1 MKIVHETGS
10 HFDLDE
16 SDARH
21 LLDELLARPLF
32 AHLATDSESGPRE
45 SPVWFLWE
53 DEALWIIGNNK
64 TDSFPKRIA
73 LEPRC
78 AIGVMDFDGSSGKV
92 QHVGFRGRA
101 HLEPHDRDRMMR
113 LLSRYMGE
121 VGGWDSRFVKLL
133 DDTDYAFIRFIPETV
148 VVRDQSY
155 EVQNQPQI
163 NAEKRR

>member
-10 HFDLDE
+10 HFDLNE
-16 SDARH
+16 NDARR

-32 AHLATDSESGPRE
+32 AHLATVSESGPRE

-53 DEALWIIGNNK
+53 DEALWIIGNNQ

-78 AIGVMDFDGSSGKV
+78 AIGIVDFDVSSGTV

-101 HLEPHDRDRMMR
+101 HLEPYDRDRMTR
-113 LLSRYMGE
+113 LLSRYLGKVGE
-121 VGGWDSRFVKLL
+121 WDPRFVKKL
-133 DDTDYAFIRFIPETV
+133 DDKDYAFIRFNPETV

-155 EVQNQPQI
+155 ECKSGD
-163 NAEKRR
+163 E